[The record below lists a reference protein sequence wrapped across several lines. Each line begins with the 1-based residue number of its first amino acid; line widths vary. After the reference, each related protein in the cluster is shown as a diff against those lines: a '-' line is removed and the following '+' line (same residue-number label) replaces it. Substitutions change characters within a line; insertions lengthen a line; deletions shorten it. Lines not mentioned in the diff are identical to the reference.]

1 MQPATEGTRRLGL
14 VCALAFAVS
23 SAFPVVASL
32 MNIAEMPRV
41 LGIADVLMAV
51 VLVAI
56 ALMTEGRARALVRDP
71 DRRTAYMVIR
81 TGSAAALLLLALF
94 LIGRPHIK
102 WEVLV
107 VGLVWRSWLFVQVL
121 PALIAALR
129 ARSNARDG
137 AN

>member
-1 MQPATEGTRRLGL
+1 VGL
-14 VCALAFAVS
+14 VCALAFALS

-32 MNIAEMPRV
+32 LNVAEMPRV

-51 VLVAI
+51 VLVAT
-56 ALMTEGRARALVRDP
+56 ALTTEARARALVRDT

-81 TGSAAALLLLALF
+81 AGSGAALVLLARF

-102 WEVLV
+102 WDVLV
-107 VGLVWRSWLFVQVL
+107 AGLVWRGWLFVQVL
-121 PALIAALR
+121 PALVAALR
-129 ARSNARDG
+129 SPSNVGDG